1 MHIHIGTRGSARLS
15 AVISVPLYVI
25 PVVDQIRTQ
34 HPTSTF
40 SLYSAHTHRHRH
52 IQGVNCKP
60 AIACTNNINK
70 SLVNTCSPNAFTL
83 SFPVSPILS
92 LPVPP
97 LHHLSSHRTNET
109 DDKRFWERFERLN
122 IRLYLNALKWGIFTH
137 NNMHLQFCIAQ
148 PLIDDDISKS
158 EHEINVKIFSL
169 SLSLFVSLSF
179 LFARISLD
187 RLEPIKPFLQS
198 IEISINSYSMS
209 IESAIWFNDFQ

>member
-60 AIACTNNINK
+60 AIACTSNINK

-137 NNMHLQFCIAQ
+137 NNMHLQFY
-148 PLIDDDISKS
+148 
-158 EHEINVKIFSL
+158 HRWWYFKIRTWNQCQNFPPSL
-169 SLSLFVSLSF
+169 SLCLAHF
-179 LFARISLD
+179 
-187 RLEPIKPFLQS
+187 PFCSYFIGS
-198 IEISINSYSMS
+198 IGT
-209 IESAIWFNDFQ
+209 D